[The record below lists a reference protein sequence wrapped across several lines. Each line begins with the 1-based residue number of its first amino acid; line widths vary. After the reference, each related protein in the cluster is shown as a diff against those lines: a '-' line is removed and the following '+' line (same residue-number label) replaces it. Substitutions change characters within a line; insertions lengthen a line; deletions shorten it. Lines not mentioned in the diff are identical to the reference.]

1 MKRKRDYS
9 DIAGQQLEIQ
19 QERKIPL
26 ASDTDT
32 IPITNTDDTLIQSTD
47 NTLIIDT
54 DKNNDGISINQTK
67 RKTKQVTLTIDVG
80 SKELKEHWI
89 KKARDEGETVS
100 ALFKKYMLKKYGR
113 P

>member
-1 MKRKRDYS
+1 MKRKKDYS
-9 DIAGQQLEIQ
+9 DIAGQQLESQ

-26 ASDTDT
+26 VPDTDT
-32 IPITNTDDTLIQSTD
+32 IPITDAD
-47 NTLIIDT
+47 NTLIQDT
-54 DKNNDGISINQTK
+54 DKDNDNISAYQVK

-80 SKELKEHWI
+80 SKALKEHWI
-89 KKARDEGETVS
+89 KKAREEGETVS